1 MKKNTTE
8 KLLNWDAHYVGI
20 KAMRELQQNYIILGE
35 LEREVMPQL
44 SRFAHI
50 TIEEAI
56 PVFMEWAESGLKENM
71 ALQKMNYLSK
81 QWS

>member
-1 MKKNTTE
+1 MRKNTTE
-8 KLLNWDAHYVGI
+8 KLLNWDAHFAGI
-20 KAMRELQQNYIILGE
+20 KAMRGLQQNCIILGE

-44 SRFAHI
+44 SRFAHT

-56 PVFMEWAESGLKENM
+56 PVFTAWAEKDSKENM
-71 ALQKMNYLSK
+71 ALQKMSYLSK